1 VVAKLAAGVAEKTR
15 RRRRRNCCAIKEEE
29 EEEEEIISE
38 NPPPTLGV
46 VRQSFSYNVLSFVK
60 ITAFF
65 LNHQRIGRARTRITT
80 PPADSRSEMHLSRP
94 CYLSI

>member
-15 RRRRRNCCAIKEEE
+15 RRRRRNCCAIKEE

-80 PPADSRSEMHLSRP
+80 PPADSRSEMHLSRS